1 MVQSTVPS
9 GPPLLKEGLNL
20 SLSKLSLVFDLNQW
34 TRDLIWGVMDARCK
48 FILDWD
54 SKPFS
59 GYVPVKPRK
68 NTTYLHHKKPTWPF
82 RNLSNSTIN
91 HLMLRRYITSQI

>member
-48 FILDWD
+48 FIIIKSQHGHSAICPIAQLTISCFADI
-54 SKPFS
+54 SL
-59 GYVPVKPRK
+59 RK
-68 NTTYLHHKKPTWPF
+68 Y
-82 RNLSNSTIN
+82 SA
-91 HLMLRRYITSQI
+91 

>member
-48 FILDWD
+48 FIL
-54 SKPFS
+54 
-59 GYVPVKPRK
+59 
-68 NTTYLHHKKPTWPF
+68 HHKKPTWPF

>member
-48 FILDWD
+48 
-54 SKPFS
+54 SFS
-59 GYVPVKPRK
+59 IGIPNRSVD
-68 NTTYLHHKKPTWPF
+68 
-82 RNLSNSTIN
+82 
-91 HLMLRRYITSQI
+91 TSL